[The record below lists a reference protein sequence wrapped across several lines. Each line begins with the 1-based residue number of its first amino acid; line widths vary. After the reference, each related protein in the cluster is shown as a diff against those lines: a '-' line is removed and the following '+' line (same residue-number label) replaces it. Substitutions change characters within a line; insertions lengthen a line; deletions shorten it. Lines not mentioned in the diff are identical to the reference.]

1 MHMISRADYLQERK
15 SGENMA
21 DLMSAQVILSAIR
34 RNKER
39 VAPAEEDS
47 GVITGYRMAHDH
59 IMEIIIRCIPTVDAV
74 EVVRCKDCKYCGRG
88 TDEDGKPFLKCLEW
102 AYGGKKPN
110 DFCSYGERKDNGNS

>member
-1 MHMISRADYLQERK
+1 MISRADYLQERK

-74 EVVRCKDCKYCGRG
+74 EVVRCKDCRFWHN
-88 TDEDGKPFLKCLEW
+88 DGIMTTCDRLFGNGYEANW
-102 AYGGKKPN
+102 
-110 DFCSYGERKDNGNS
+110 FCANGERKYNGNA

>member
-1 MHMISRADYLQERK
+1 MHMISRADYLQERE

-21 DLMSAQVILSAIR
+21 DLMRAKDILDAIK

-59 IMEIIIRCIPTVDAV
+59 ITEIIIRCIPTVDAV
-74 EVVRCKDCKYCGRG
+74 PVVRCRDCRFWHN
-88 TDEDGKPFLKCLEW
+88 DGIMTTCDRMIGNGYEANF
-102 AYGGKKPN
+102 
-110 DFCSYGERKDNGNS
+110 FCANAERKDNGNT